1 VADTGD
7 GEAVDDRSDRIAGAI
22 LGTAV
27 GDALGLPREG
37 LSRRR
42 ARKLFGDPPLSHH
55 FLFGRGMVSDDTEHT
70 CLTGQALLRA
80 PDDAAAFA
88 RALAGRLRFWLLG
101 LPAGTGWAT
110 LRGVL
115 KLWLGFPP
123 SRSGVWSAGNGPAMR
138 AALLGVC
145 LGHDRK
151 RLRAYVRASAR
162 LTHTDP
168 RAERGALLV
177 ALAAHCGAV
186 RGPQGVRGDTFL
198 RESRAAL
205 PDADDELRGLLDK
218 LEAHLGRNAP
228 AVELAD
234 ALGLRWGVS
243 GYVYHS
249 VPLALY
255 CWLRHPGDFRQAL
268 EEVIALGGDA
278 DSTGAVV
285 GGIAGAT
292 LGAGGIP
299 ADWLD
304 GLLEWPRSVAWM
316 RRLAE
321 RLAQQFSL
329 GGSPTRERPLPLFW
343 PGLIPRNLVCLAAG
357 LGHGFRR
364 LLPPY

>member
-1 VADTGD
+1 MDDAADADTISNHIDQVTG
-7 GEAVDDRSDRIAGAI
+7 VI

-27 GDALGLPREG
+27 GDALGLPRES

-42 ARKLFGDPPLSHH
+42 ASRLFGEPPLRHA

-70 CLTGQALLRA
+70 CMTGQALLRA
-80 PDDAAAFA
+80 PDDVDGFA
-88 RALAGRLRFWLLG
+88 RSLAWRLRFWLLG
-101 LPAGTGWAT
+101 LPAGTGRAT
-110 LRGVL
+110 LRSVL

-123 SRSGVWSAGNGPAMR
+123 TRSGVWSAGNGPAMR

-145 LGHDRK
+145 LRHDRE
-151 RLRAYVRASAR
+151 RLHAYVRASTR

-168 RAERGALLV
+168 RAERGAFLV
-177 ALAAHCGAV
+177 ALAAHFGAV
-186 RGPQGVRGDTFL
+186 RGPEGIESENFL
-198 RESRAAL
+198 REAREAL
-205 PDADDELRGLLDK
+205 PDADEELRGPLDK
-218 LEAHLGRNAP
+218 MEDHLRRGAP
-228 AVELAD
+228 ALELAD
-234 ALGLRWGVS
+234 TLGLHRGVS
-243 GYVYHS
+243 GYVYHT

-255 CWLRHPGDFRQAL
+255 CWLRHPGDFRQAV

-299 ADWLD
+299 GKWLD
-304 GLLEWPRSVAWM
+304 GLLEWPRSVPWM

-321 RLAQQFSL
+321 RLARQFPA
-329 GGSPTRERPLPLFW
+329 GGLPARQGPLPLFW
-343 PGLIPRNLVCLAAG
+343 PGQIPRNLFFLSVVLA
-357 LGHGFRR
+357 HGFRR

>member
-1 VADTGD
+1 MPVR
-7 GEAVDDRSDRIAGAI
+7 DRTDQIAGVL

-37 LSRRR
+37 LSQRR
-42 ARKLFGDPPLSHH
+42 ARRIFGDPPLRHQ
-55 FLFGRGMVSDDTEHT
+55 FLLGRGMVSDDTEHT
-70 CLTGQALLRA
+70 CMTGQALLRA
-80 PDDAAAFA
+80 PDDVDGFA
-88 RALAGRLRFWLLG
+88 RSLAWRLRFWLLG
-101 LPAGTGWAT
+101 LPAGMGRAT
-110 LRGVL
+110 LRAVV

-123 SRSGVWSAGNGPAMR
+123 SHSGVWSAGNGPAMR

-145 LGHDRK
+145 LGHDRD
-151 RLRAYVRASAR
+151 RLRAYVRTSAR

-177 ALAAHCGAV
+177 ALAARHGAAH
-186 RGPQGVRGDTFL
+186 GPQDLRAEAFMQEVR
-198 RESRAAL
+198 EAL
-205 PDADDELRGLLDK
+205 PDVDEELRSLLSR
-218 LEAHLGRNAP
+218 LEEHLRRDAP

-234 ALGLRWGVS
+234 ALGLHRGVS
-243 GYVYHS
+243 GYSYHT

-255 CWLRHPGDFRQAL
+255 CWLRQPGDFARAV

-292 LGAGGIP
+292 VGAGGIP
-299 ADWLD
+299 AAWLR
-304 GLLEWPRSVAWM
+304 GLWEWPRSITWM

-321 RLAQQFSL
+321 RLAQQFPS
-329 GGSPTRERPLPLFW
+329 GNDPVSQEPLPLFW
-343 PGLIPRNLVCLAAG
+343 PGLVPRNLFFLSVVLT
-357 LGHGFRR
+357 HGVRR